1 MFKRPLAGIDT
12 IVMGCDGIFEVKS
25 NQEILDIVMKK
36 TKKEEKKLKQ
46 AAEEILDEL
55 LAPSTDSKLCH

>member
-1 MFKRPLAGIDT
+1 ML
-12 IVMGCDGIFEVKS
+12 
-25 NQEILDIVMKK
+25 KK

-55 LAPSTDSKLCH
+55 LAPSTDSNLSWRLRVIWSGQHVPHPYQGQALKDIRI